1 MERFWFASILYSVKM
16 LSVRRQV
23 DGKSVVAGG
32 NGFNL
37 CQILRALKLKYVM
50 PNSSFLLTFLF
61 IHLH

>member
-37 CQILRALKLKYVM
+37 CQILRALKLKYV
-50 PNSSFLLTFLF
+50 
-61 IHLH
+61 